1 MRNLRTWTAI
11 PLLALLALGL
21 PGCNQESP
29 TLDDP
34 DDANSVME
42 VQTITPPTANA
53 AGDISL
59 GTCVITIANVTA
71 VLANKPKSLPAL
83 GSPFNDITLLW
94 VDVHYTWDDSTL
106 VTADRRF
113 NIGGTVPVG
122 GTQSVQFGTIAFGDF
137 NGAMQGHSVN
147 MHMVFHG
154 IAVSGE
160 PVSAQAGVTMGV
172 GGVCA
177 L

>member
-34 DDANSVME
+34 DDANSVLE
-42 VQTITPPTANA
+42 VLTITPPTANA
-53 AGDISL
+53 SGDISL
-59 GTCVITIANVTA
+59 GTCTITIANVTA
-71 VLANKPKSLPAL
+71 SLSNKPKSAAAL

-94 VDVHYTWDDSTL
+94 VDAHYTWDDGSL

-122 GTQSVQFGTIAFGDF
+122 GAQSVQFGAIAFGDF
-137 NGAMQGHSVN
+137 NAGMQGHSVN
-147 MHMVFHG
+147 MHFIFHG

-172 GGVCA
+172 GGVCSF
-177 L
+177 

>member
-1 MRNLRTWTAI
+1 MRNLRTWTLF

-21 PGCNQESP
+21 PGCNGESP

-34 DDANSVME
+34 DDANSVLE
-42 VQTITPPTANA
+42 VLTITPPTANA

-71 VLANKPKSLPAL
+71 TLANKAKSIPAA

-94 VDVHYTWDDSTL
+94 VDAHYTWDDPTL
-106 VTADRRF
+106 VTPDRRF
-113 NIGGTVPVG
+113 NIGGTVPIG
-122 GTQSVQFGTIAFGDF
+122 GTQAVQFGSIAFGDF
-137 NGAMQGHSVN
+137 TGAMQGHSVN
-147 MHMVFHG
+147 MHFIFHG

-172 GGVCA
+172 GGVCSF
-177 L
+177 